1 MNKTEYIEPIE
12 SGQKFRTLHDILDP
26 DTVDFVCS
34 VCDEPLNVFRADN
47 RENEFDV
54 VVMQH
59 SCWACLHAMRKRIE
73 SLEMRLES
81 TNED

>member
-1 MNKTEYIEPIE
+1 VNKIEYVEPVE
-12 SGQKFRTLHDILDP
+12 HGERFRTLHDILNP
-26 DTVDFVCS
+26 DGVDFICS

-59 SCWACLHAMRKRIE
+59 SCWACLHAMRRRIE
-73 SLEMRLES
+73 ALEMRLEQR
-81 TNED
+81 DDD